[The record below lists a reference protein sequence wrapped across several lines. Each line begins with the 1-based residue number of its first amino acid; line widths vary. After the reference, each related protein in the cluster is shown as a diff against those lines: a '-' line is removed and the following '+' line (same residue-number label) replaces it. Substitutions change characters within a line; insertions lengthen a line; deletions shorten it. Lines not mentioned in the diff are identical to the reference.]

1 MRGAGVDID
10 MVIENVL
17 AQRCD
22 SLAGWWALLIE
33 KEERKAKRRERK
45 RKEAEAKGLRRL
57 SAASSRLERIAPT
70 IQELDE
76 QTLHVPILGDPPRPR
91 GRNPKR
97 RSQNGRFTN
106 ACGIT

>member
-1 MRGAGVDID
+1 MRSAGVDID
-10 MVIENVL
+10 MIIENVL

-22 SLAGWWALLIE
+22 NLAGWWALLLE

-45 RKEAEAKGLRRL
+45 RREAEAKGLRRL

-76 QTLHVPILGDPPRPR
+76 HNLQVPILGEPPRQR
-91 GRNPKR
+91 GRNLKR
-97 RSQNGRFTN
+97 RSGP
-106 ACGIT
+106 GK